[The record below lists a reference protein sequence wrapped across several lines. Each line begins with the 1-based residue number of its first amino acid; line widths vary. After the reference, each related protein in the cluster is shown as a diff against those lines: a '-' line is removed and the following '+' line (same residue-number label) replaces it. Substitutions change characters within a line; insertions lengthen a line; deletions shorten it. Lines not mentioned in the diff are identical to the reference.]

1 MLPAYAAPVAI
12 VAVLILSAGLVLW
25 RFLRK
30 RQTPEE
36 MEKRRRL
43 PIGRTGK
50 PGSGEIQDVEGSVIR
65 YSYVVA
71 GVYYS
76 NSQDVSSLEALLP
89 ADRMQLVGH
98 VGIKFDP
105 RIPANSIVICEEWS
119 GVARARSSAGLDT
132 GRIG

>member
-1 MLPAYAAPVAI
+1 MLPAFAAPVAI
-12 VAVLILSAGLVLW
+12 GAGIILPAAFVLW
-25 RFLRK
+25 RLLRK
-30 RQTPEE
+30 RPTLDEI
-36 MEKRRRL
+36 EKRRRL
-43 PIGRTGK
+43 SVGRTGK
-50 PGSGEIQDVEGSVIR
+50 PGSGEIQDVEGLVIR

-89 ADRMQLVGH
+89 ADRMQLPGY

-105 RIPANSIVICEEWS
+105 RSPANSIVICEEWS
-119 GVARARSSAGLDT
+119 GLARARPSAGVDT